1 MRVIAA
7 LTIMVGLAAPMPA
20 WAELNMRPGM
30 WESIMTVGGNQM
42 PPDRKCY
49 LQKDIDALDR
59 FQRGAGPQGKSPCTA
74 SGYREFGNSMS
85 YSLTCVINGQ
95 KSVSAVTMN
104 YDRDRITG
112 EITPVNGPVSAVV
125 NTRTGDCSQ
134 SSFPNQ

>member
-1 MRVIAA
+1 MRGIAA
-7 LTIMVGLAAPMPA
+7 LAVIVGLAAPVPA
-20 WAELNMRPGM
+20 SAELNMRPGM

-59 FQRGAGPQGKSPCTA
+59 FQRGTGTQANSPCSA
-74 SGYREFGNSMS
+74 SGYREFGNTMS

-112 EITPVNGPVSAVV
+112 EITPINGPVSALV

-134 SSFPNQ
+134 SSFGN

>member
-1 MRVIAA
+1 MRAIAA
-7 LTIMVGLAAPMPA
+7 IAVIVGLAAPVPA

-30 WESIMTVGGNQM
+30 WETIMTVGGNQM

-59 FQRGAGPQGKSPCTA
+59 FQRGAEPQGKSPCATSA
-74 SGYREFGNSMS
+74 YQEIGNTMS
-85 YSLTCVINGQ
+85 YSLVCVINGQ
-95 KSVSAVTMN
+95 KTISAVTMN

-112 EITPVNGPVSAVV
+112 EISPLNGPVSSLI
-125 NTRTGDCSQ
+125 NTRTGDCTE